1 MPNQYDI
8 DPARDAEIA
17 ALAEQ
22 LGSKRGAARELGI
35 SKDAVNKAVERNRRR
50 ILEGRGVQIFPGM
63 DVSEVTDVYDDNG
76 ELARS
81 TVTQRPASE
90 PSVVEQDKP
99 LPGFVFKRIS
109 TNFARDGSI
118 NQQWQIQS
126 PERVQVANAMR
137 IAADE
142 LARDLP
148 RVPAT
153 DAPAL
158 SDDMLCTTYTLT
170 DAHIGMLAWHR
181 EGGEDW
187 DLEIAERVIIACFE
201 RAVASTPPSEQ
212 AILNQCGDA
221 LHYDSLMSVTPT
233 SGHVLDADGRFTKMV
248 EVTVRI
254 LRRVVDMLLA
264 KHPKVHVVMAEG
276 NHDMAS
282 SVWLRVMFK
291 AIYENEP
298 RVTVDDSALPFYAF
312 EWGQTMQVFHHSHL
326 VKFDQIGRKVPAM
339 FPEMWG
345 RCKHR
350 YVHTGNYHHKR
361 EKDEDGIET
370 IQHPTLAAR
379 DAYAAR
385 GAWFAKRSFIPI
397 TYHKEHG
404 EVMRTTI
411 SPAMIQ
417 IP

>member
-1 MPNQYDI
+1 
-8 DPARDAEIA
+8 
-17 ALAEQ
+17 
-22 LGSKRGAARELGI
+22 
-35 SKDAVNKAVERNRRR
+35 
-50 ILEGRGVQIFPGM
+50 
-63 DVSEVTDVYDDNG
+63 
-76 ELARS
+76 
-81 TVTQRPASE
+81 
-90 PSVVEQDKP
+90 
-99 LPGFVFKRIS
+99 
-109 TNFARDGSI
+109 
-118 NQQWQIQS
+118 
-126 PERVQVANAMR
+126 
-137 IAADE
+137 
-142 LARDLP
+142 
-148 RVPAT
+148 
-153 DAPAL
+153 
-158 SDDMLCTTYTLT
+158 
-170 DAHIGMLAWHR
+170 
-181 EGGEDW
+181 
-187 DLEIAERVIIACFE
+187 
-201 RAVASTPPSEQ
+201 
-212 AILNQCGDA
+212 
-221 LHYDSLMSVTPT
+221 
-233 SGHVLDADGRFTKMV
+233 
-248 EVTVRI
+248 
-254 LRRVVDMLLA
+254 
-264 KHPKVHVVMAEG
+264 
-276 NHDMAS
+276 MAS

-326 VKFDQIGRKVPAM
+326 VKFEQIGRKVPAM